1 MAPNI
6 TSSRTPA
13 PINHGGAIDAAAR
26 KYGIPAEEW
35 LDLSTGINPCPYQV
49 DDIPAIQWQ
58 RLPLASE
65 LAALGDAACAYY
77 GIPDPAYLAC
87 APGTQALIQTI
98 PFWIRDHVDVS
109 AVHIMGPTYGEHA
122 RCWDRA
128 GHICHIHET
137 AADAR
142 LNHAKRLLASAGPG
156 TVIIIV
162 NPNNPDGGLIPVKD
176 ICELSRL
183 ARLAD
188 SWLIIDEA
196 FMDCQPDQSIC
207 SMIADLPHTLVL
219 RSFGKFF
226 GLAGIRLG
234 CVVMAPDL
242 VTSLSERI
250 GPWAIPGPTMVVGAQ
265 AFSDTQWQQQ
275 SRTRLTADA
284 ARLDDLITK
293 NSRLA
298 LSGGTDLF
306 RYYDGSD
313 CVALADHLGHRGI
326 LVRLFDHDANKV
338 RFGLPGTDADW
349 KRLED
354 AMTDWQRPNR

>member
-1 MAPNI
+1 MAPNM

-49 DDIPAIQWQ
+49 DVIPAIQWQ

-109 AVHIMGPTYGEHA
+109 GVHIMGPTYGEHA

-128 GHICHIHET
+128 GHIYHIHET
-137 AADAR
+137 TADAR
-142 LNHAKRLLASAGPG
+142 LDHAKRLLASADPG

-196 FMDCQPDQSIC
+196 FMDCQPDQSVC
-207 SMIADLPHTLVL
+207 PMIADLPHTLVL

-250 GPWAIPGPTMVVGAQ
+250 GPWAIPGPTMTIATR
-265 AFSDTQWQQQ
+265 AFADTDWQQG
-275 SRTRLTADA
+275 TRQRLHTDGL
-284 ARLDDLITK
+284 RLDREVTTK
-293 NSRLA
+293 TSLA
-298 LSGGTDLF
+298 LCGATDLF
-306 RYYDGSD
+306 RYYDGGD
-313 CVALADHLGHRGI
+313 CAELADHLARRAI
-326 LVRLFDHDANKV
+326 LVRLFDHDCAKI
-338 RFGLPGTDADW
+338 RFGFPGTSD
-349 KRLED
+349 
-354 AMTDWQRPNR
+354 DWQRLISALDDWQDRS